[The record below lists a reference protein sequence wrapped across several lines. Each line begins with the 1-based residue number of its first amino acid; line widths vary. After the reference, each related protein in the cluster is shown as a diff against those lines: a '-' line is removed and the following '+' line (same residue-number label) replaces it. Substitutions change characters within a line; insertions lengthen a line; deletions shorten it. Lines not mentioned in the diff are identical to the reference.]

1 MNDTDGFRCARCGTE
16 DADPLGA
23 PPFANEI
30 GRRVAEEICPEC
42 WDDWKDRQMLL
53 INHYGLNLQ
62 DREARAFL
70 MDNMEKF
77 LFEEGEG
84 EAGEGGGDDGAVG
97 PFGEVEG

>member
-16 DADPLGA
+16 DAEPLGT

-30 GRRVAEEICPEC
+30 GRRVAREICPEC

-62 DREARAFL
+62 DRDARSFL
-70 MDNMEKF
+70 MDNMESF

-84 EAGEGGGDDGAVG
+84 EASIDTSKEGQIDW
-97 PFGEVEG
+97 E